1 MTYFVSMRCSATRR
15 LVVGAV
21 RLSPGLDTMTK
32 HGSRPPTIL
41 LVIAGSLG
49 FVGTTSAAP
58 PNHTELAARIDKHLS
73 ARWDAEKVKFAAMSD
88 DATFVRRIYL
98 DLAGRIP
105 TVAEAREFLAETAPD
120 KRAKLVARLV
130 DSGAH
135 FRHTATFWRREWVPQ
150 ADTPQFASLA
160 NDIEEW
166 LAVKL
171 HDRVPYDRIVR
182 DLMTASL
189 AKTRQETPTT
199 FFAAS
204 EFKPENLAANTTRA
218 FLGVNLDCAQC
229 HDHPFA
235 RWTRDQF
242 WQTAAFFARPPT
254 GRLENVRLEL
264 TVPNTKKILKARLL
278 TDPQP
283 LWPEVLK
290 DDTGR
295 TLLATWVTAKDNPYF
310 ARNAVNRVW
319 ANLFGTGLVEP
330 LDDLSGE
337 NPASHPELLDELAK
351 AFADSDFD
359 LKSLTTAIVLS
370 KAYQL
375 SSVLPQGGSSDTRLF
390 ARSAVRGLTGEQLF
404 DSLRVAAGLPPV
416 RPDLDPASVVQAKK
430 QFSEKFRIERAGT
443 AQRSILQSLS
453 LMNGKLM
460 ADMTDVAKTP
470 TLRAV
475 ADAPFLNT
483 GGKIDAL
490 YLATLGRKPN
500 ADELGPLVK
509 YVEKGGADGDIGKA
523 LADVF
528 WAVLNSSE
536 FNTNH

>member
-1 MTYFVSMRCSATRR
+1 MF
-15 LVVGAV
+15 
-21 RLSPGLDTMTK
+21 
-32 HGSRPPTIL
+32 L

-49 FVGTTSAAP
+49 FIGTISAAP
-58 PNHTELAARIDKHLS
+58 PDPTELAARIDTHLS
-73 ARWDAEKVKFAAMSD
+73 ARWDAEKIKPAAASD
-88 DATFVRRIYL
+88 DAAFVRRVHL
-98 DLAGRIP
+98 DLVGRIP
-105 TVAEAREFLAETAPD
+105 SVAEVREFLAETARD

-130 DSGAH
+130 ESGAH

-150 ADTPQFASLA
+150 ADAPQFASLA
-160 NDIEEW
+160 DDIEEW

-199 FFAAS
+199 FLAAS

-229 HDHPFA
+229 HNHPFA

-242 WQTAAFFARPPT
+242 WQTAAFFSRPSPAEKT
-254 GRLENVRLEL
+254 VATKLEI
-264 TVPNTKKILKARLL
+264 TIPNTKKTVTPQLL

-283 LWPEVLK
+283 QWPQVLK

-310 ARNAVNRVW
+310 ARNAVNRLW

-351 AFADSDFD
+351 AFAGSDFD
-359 LKSLTTAIVLS
+359 LKYLTTAIVLS
-370 KAYQL
+370 KTYQL
-375 SSVLPQGGSSDTRLF
+375 SSVLPQSGSSNPRLF
-390 ARSAVRGLTGEQLF
+390 GRSAVRGLTGEQLF

-416 RPDLDPASVVQAKK
+416 RPDLDPTSVVQAKK

-453 LMNGKLM
+453 LMNGKLT

-475 ADAPFLNT
+475 ADAPFLNPA
-483 GGKIDAL
+483 GKIDAL
-490 YLATLGRKPN
+490 YLAALGRKPN